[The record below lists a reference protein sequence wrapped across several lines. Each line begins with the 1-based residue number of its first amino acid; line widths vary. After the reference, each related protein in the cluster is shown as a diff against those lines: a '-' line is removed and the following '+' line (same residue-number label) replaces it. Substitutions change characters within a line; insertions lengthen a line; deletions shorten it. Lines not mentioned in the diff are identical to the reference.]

1 MIASEEQARAFTA
14 DHCDSGA
21 MRRLER
27 LCELL
32 ADENERQNLVAKASL
47 GSIWQ
52 RHIADSAQ
60 LLTHVPRET
69 SGPWLDLGTGAGFP
83 GLVIA
88 AMRPEWDLRLVES
101 RRKRADWLERARIE
115 LQLDRCSVI
124 GSRLELVESFA
135 ASVISAR
142 AFAPMPR
149 LLDLSARFS
158 TERTL
163 WLLPKG
169 RSAAQE
175 LAVLPESMHK
185 LFHVEQSC
193 TDPGAGII
201 VGRLQQ
207 KVRQIQ

>member
-21 MRRLER
+21 MRRLEH

-101 RRKRADWLERARIE
+101 RRKRADWL
-115 LQLDRCSVI
+115 
-124 GSRLELVESFA
+124 
-135 ASVISAR
+135 
-142 AFAPMPR
+142 
-149 LLDLSARFS
+149 
-158 TERTL
+158 
-163 WLLPKG
+163 
-169 RSAAQE
+169 
-175 LAVLPESMHK
+175 
-185 LFHVEQSC
+185 
-193 TDPGAGII
+193 
-201 VGRLQQ
+201 
-207 KVRQIQ
+207 